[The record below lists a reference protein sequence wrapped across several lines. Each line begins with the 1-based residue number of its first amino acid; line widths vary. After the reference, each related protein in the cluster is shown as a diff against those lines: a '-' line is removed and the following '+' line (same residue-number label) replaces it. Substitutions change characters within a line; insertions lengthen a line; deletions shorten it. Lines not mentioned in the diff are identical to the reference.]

1 MKKVIAGVLVAS
13 CILSGVPMPQRVLAE
28 TINEELSQ
36 QENQQTMETV
46 EETQKEVQPNVV
58 SNSAISLLKESS
70 TSQEERL
77 TINRVDQIATYI
89 SEGKQNNVT
98 AIMLQ
103 GQGLTD
109 NDAKDLSQFPNVEVL
124 DLSQNYLKTIDFSK
138 WQNLKAVWLNNNQ
151 LTSLDVSNNTNLEV
165 LEAYGN
171 YTLTGD
177 INLSAHSALKSLV
190 LNDTN
195 IRKLTLPTNSV
206 LESVWFNH
214 NPSLREVV
222 YPAKA
227 SGNSKLEINPKVLY
241 EQDFEG
247 LPNDEST
254 STNSAKEKGT
264 YIEWT
269 KSKGSESSVVKESDK
284 AFSAYGYTLTAKWQ
298 YKSYTIQYKLPT
310 KGIQW
315 KNGESGVVQGAYG
328 KEVTLPSESDFII
341 DSDYEWKGWSSTA
354 GTVKD
359 NTLVVKPKQ
368 NGTTVM
374 VTPKVS
380 RKAMSVTFEK
390 ADTEE
395 EAQQVEGIME
405 DSMITA
411 GKSLRLPACSYKR
424 EGYTFIGWKIKGET
438 KVYQPN
444 SYYYVS
450 EDYKGNLV
458 VTAQW
463 KVNEG
468 TIIIGDRESKKS
480 ENGMY
485 IFTEQDLEAP
495 QIKEGYQFNGW
506 IYNGKKLTAGDKIT
520 VRYTGETFE
529 VKADWIP
536 NKYFVEYQNEDGTF
550 LKENLLEYDKADTDV
565 PKVEDKTDEI
575 FVGWEKTNSSSIRKL
590 SIGANQMIY
599 SGEEVKNLTSSNGEM
614 VKLRAVYQPVS
625 KQIVV
630 DDISERVYT
639 GSEITVDDLAVKVN
653 STPLTKDVD
662 YTVTYENNT
671 NVGTATVIITPKDGK
686 NYMGVKTTF
695 QITPSEMQNVKVEG
709 YKGEFDEENHSII
722 VSGYPEGATLRYR
735 VVGEDSTWSNG
746 NPAFMMGT
754 TTVEVEIIHPNYKT
768 FTGKATVEI
777 TEKQN
782 VDNSNNGN
790 SNGGSSSNNG
800 SGSNNSGNTSGGGAV
815 APSVP
820 SAPAVPSVPSV
831 PTVPTTPDNSKPE
844 NTEDAK
850 EEQKPSDSTDTKKDF
865 VVPKIEKQEFTGK
878 KVTPKFVVKDG
889 DKKLEEGKD
898 YKITYKNNNKIGK
911 ATAIVTGIGQY
922 KGMKETYSFVILP
935 KTPTV
940 QTKAGDS
947 SIKITTKAQKGT
959 STLIQ
964 YSFDNGKTWKTIKTS
979 AKTKTIK
986 GLKKGTYKI
995 RVRSYK
1001 KVKGVTYKSAY
1012 TTKSTVKIQ

>member
-13 CILSGVPMPQRVLAE
+13 CVLSGVPMPQHVLAE

-36 QENQQTMETV
+36 QENQQTMETG
-46 EETQKEVQPNVV
+46 ETLQKEVQPNVV
-58 SNSAISLLKESS
+58 SNSAISLLAESDS
-70 TSQEERL
+70 SNQERL
-77 TINRVDQIATYI
+77 TINSVDQIQTYI
-89 SEGKQNNVT
+89 NEGKKDNVT

-109 NDAKDLSQFPNVEVL
+109 NDIKEVSQFPNVEVV
-124 DLSQNYLKTIDFSK
+124 DLSQNELTTVDFSEWK
-138 WQNLKAVWLNNNQ
+138 NLKAVWLNNNQ
-151 LTSLDVSNNTNLEV
+151 LTSLDVSNNTKLEV

-195 IRKLTLPTNSV
+195 ISKLTLPTNSA

-222 YPAKA
+222 YPTTG
-227 SGNSKLEINPKVLY
+227 SGKLTINPKELY
-241 EQDFEG
+241 QQDFEG
-247 LPNDEST
+247 GPTNEVAPL
-254 STNSAKEKGT
+254 TNSSAEKGT
-264 YIEWT
+264 YIQWK
-269 KSKGSESSVVKESDK
+269 KSNDTEKDVLVKESDE
-284 AFSAYGYTLTAKWQ
+284 AFLAYRCTLTAEWN
-298 YKSYTIQYKLPT
+298 YKSYTIEYQLPEE
-310 KGIQW
+310 GIQW
-315 KNGESGVVQGAYG
+315 KSEESKFVSKGTYGET
-328 KEVTLPSESDFII
+328 VTLPSESDFTV
-341 DSDYEWKGWSSTA
+341 DPGYEWKGWSSTA
-354 GTVKD
+354 GTVNG

-368 NGTTVM
+368 NGMTVI
-374 VTPKVS
+374 VTPQVS
-380 RKAMSVTFEK
+380 RKAMSVIFEK
-390 ADTEE
+390 ADTDTD
-395 EAQQVEGIME
+395 AQEVEGIMR
-405 DSMITA
+405 DSVITA
-411 GKSLRLPACSYKR
+411 GQKFRLPVSNYKR
-424 EGYTFIGWKIKGET
+424 KGYIFTGWKIEGDST
-438 KVYQPN
+438 VYRPY
-444 SYYYVS
+444 SYYDVS
-450 EDYKGNLV
+450 KNYIGNLV
-458 VTAQW
+458 FTAQW

-468 TIIIGDRESKKS
+468 TVLIGDKNSKKS

-485 IFTEQDLEAP
+485 IFTEEDLKAP
-495 QIKEGYQFNGW
+495 QPKEGYQFNGW
-506 IYNGKKLTAGDKIT
+506 IYNGKKLVSGDKIT
-520 VRYTGETFE
+520 VNRNGETIK
-529 VKADWIP
+529 VTADWVP
-536 NKYFVEYQNEDGTF
+536 NKYFVEYQEEDGTV
-550 LKENLLEYDKADTDV
+550 LRENLLEYDKADTAV
-565 PKVEDKTDEI
+565 PEVKDKVDEI
-575 FVGWEKTNSSSIRKL
+575 FVGWEKVNNSGIRKL

-599 SGEEVKNLTSSNGEM
+599 SGEEIKNLTSSNGAT

-625 KQIVV
+625 QQMVV
-630 DDISERVYT
+630 GDISERVYT
-639 GSEITVDDLAVKVN
+639 GSEITVDDLVVKVN
-653 STPLTKDVD
+653 STLLTKDVD

-686 NYMGVKTTF
+686 NYIGVKTTF

-709 YKGEFDEENHSII
+709 YKGEFDGENHSII

-735 VVGEDSTWSNG
+735 VVGESTWSNE
-746 NPAFMMGT
+746 NPTFTMGT
-754 TTVEVEIIHPNYKT
+754 ATVEVEITHPNYET

-800 SGSNNSGNTSGGGAV
+800 SNNSGNTSGGGGAV

-820 SAPAVPSVPSV
+820 SGPSTPVAPVVPN
-831 PTVPTTPDNSKPE
+831 VPTTPDNSKPE

-850 EEQKPSDSTDTKKDF
+850 EEQKPSDNTDTKKDF

-947 SIKITTKAQKGT
+947 SIKITTKGQKGT

-964 YSFDNGKTWKTIKTS
+964 YSSDNGKTWKTIKTS

-1012 TTKSTVKIQ
+1012 TTKTTVKVQ

>member
-13 CILSGVPMPQRVLAE
+13 CVLSGVPMPQHVLAE
-28 TINEELSQ
+28 TTNEELSQ
-36 QENQQTMETV
+36 QENQQTMETG
-46 EETQKEVQPNVV
+46 ETLQKEVQPNVV
-58 SNSAISLLKESS
+58 SNSAISLLAESDS
-70 TSQEERL
+70 SNQERL
-77 TINRVDQIATYI
+77 TINSVDQIDTYI
-89 SEGKQNNVT
+89 TEKKQDQVK

-103 GQGLTD
+103 GQSL
-109 NDAKDLSQFPNVEVL
+109 NDEILNKLYEFPNVEVL
-124 DLSQNYLKTIDFSK
+124 DLSQNDLTTIELYQ
-138 WQNLKAVWLNNNQ
+138 WPNLKAVWLNNNQ
-151 LTSLDVSNNTNLEV
+151 LTSLKVSSNTNLEV

-171 YTLTGD
+171 YTLTGELD
-177 INLSAHSALKSLV
+177 LSAYSGLKSLV

-195 IRKLTLPTNSV
+195 ISRLVLPTNSA

-214 NPSLREVV
+214 NPSLQEVV
-222 YPAKA
+222 YPTTG
-227 SGNSKLEINPKVLY
+227 SGKLTINPKVLY

-247 LPNDEST
+247 LPDGES
-254 STNSAKEKGT
+254 SSSKDKGT

-269 KSKGSESSVVKESDK
+269 KVKDSTSSAVNEGDE
-284 AFSAYGYTLTAKWQ
+284 AFPAYGYTLKAKWQ

-315 KNGESGVVQGAYG
+315 KNKESIPTQGSYG
-328 KEVTLPSESDFII
+328 KEITLPSESDFII
-341 DSDYEWKGWSSTA
+341 DQDYEWKGWSSTA
-354 GTVKD
+354 GTVKG
-359 NTLVVKPKQ
+359 NILVVKPKQ
-368 NGTTVM
+368 NGTTVT
-374 VTPKVS
+374 VTPQVS
-380 RKAMSVTFEK
+380 RKAMSVTFKK

-411 GKSLRLPACSYKR
+411 GQTLRLPACSYKR
-424 EGYTFIGWKIKGET
+424 EGYTFIGWRIEGQT
-438 KVYQPN
+438 RLYQPN
-444 SYYYVS
+444 GSYRVS
-450 EDYKGNLV
+450 PDHQGNL
-458 VTAQW
+458 TFIAEW
-463 KVNEG
+463 KANQG
-468 TIIIGDRESKKS
+468 TIIIGDKEEKKS

-485 IFTEQDLEAP
+485 VFTDSDLQAP
-495 QIKEGYQFNGW
+495 QAKEGYQFNGW
-506 IYNGKKLTAGDKIT
+506 IYNGKKLTVGDKIT
-520 VRYTGETFE
+520 VRYTGEKFE

-565 PKVEDKTDEI
+565 PEVKDKVDEI

-590 SIGANQMIY
+590 SINANEMIY
-599 SGEEVKNLTSSNGEM
+599 SGEEVKNLTSSNGET

-625 KQIVV
+625 KQMVV
-630 DDISERVYT
+630 DQISDREYT
-639 GSEITVDDLAVKVN
+639 GSPITIDNLVIRVN
-653 STPLTKDVD
+653 SAPLTKDVD

-671 NVGTATVIITPKDGK
+671 NVGTATVIITPKENM
-686 NYMGVKTTF
+686 NYIGVKTTF

-709 YKGEFDEENHSII
+709 YKGEFDEANHSIT
-722 VSGYPEGATLRYR
+722 VSGYPKGATLRYR
-735 VVGEDSTWSNG
+735 VIGEDSTWSNG

-754 TTVEVEIIHPNYKT
+754 NTVEVEITHPNYKT

-790 SNGGSSSNNG
+790 NNDGSSSNNG
-800 SGSNNSGNTSGGGAV
+800 SGGNNSGNTSGGGGAV
-815 APSVP
+815 APS
-820 SAPAVPSVPSV
+820 VPSVPSV

-889 DKKLEEGKD
+889 DKKLQEGKD

-922 KGMKETYSFVILP
+922 KGLKETYSFVILP

-940 QTKAGDS
+940 QTKAGGS
-947 SIKITTKAQKGT
+947 SIKITTKGQKGT

-964 YSFDNGKTWKTIKTS
+964 YSSDNGKTWKTIKTS

-1012 TTKSTVKIQ
+1012 TTKTTVKVQ

>member
-13 CILSGVPMPQRVLAE
+13 CVLSGVPMPQHVLAE
-28 TINEELSQ
+28 NINEELSQ
-36 QENQQTMETV
+36 QENQQTMETG
-46 EETQKEVQPNVV
+46 ETLQKEVQPNVV
-58 SNSAISLLKESS
+58 SNSAISLLAESDS
-70 TSQEERL
+70 SNQERL
-77 TINRVDQIATYI
+77 TINNVDQIDTYI
-89 SEGKQNNVT
+89 TEKKQDQVK

-103 GQGLTD
+103 GQSL
-109 NDAKDLSQFPNVEVL
+109 NDEILNKLYEFPNVEVL
-124 DLSQNYLKTIDFSK
+124 DLSQNDLTTIELYQ
-138 WQNLKAVWLNNNQ
+138 WPNLKAVWLNNNQ
-151 LTSLDVSNNTNLEV
+151 LTSLKVSSNTNLEV

-171 YTLTGD
+171 YTLTGELD
-177 INLSAHSALKSLV
+177 LSAYSGLKSLV

-195 IRKLTLPTNSV
+195 ISRLVLPTNSA

-222 YPAKA
+222 YPTTG
-227 SGNSKLEINPKVLY
+227 SGKLTINPKVLY

-247 LPNDEST
+247 LPDGES
-254 STNSAKEKGT
+254 SSSKDKGT

-269 KSKGSESSVVKESDK
+269 RSNDTEKDVLVKESDPVV
-284 AFSAYGYTLTAKWQ
+284 SAYGYTLKAKWQ
-298 YKSYTIQYKLPT
+298 YKSYTIQYQLPE
-310 KGIQW
+310 KGIKW
-315 KNGESGVVQGAYG
+315 KSEESKFASQGTYGET
-328 KEVTLPSESDFII
+328 VTLPSESDFTVEPG
-341 DSDYEWKGWSSTA
+341 YEWKGWSSTA
-354 GTVKD
+354 GTVNG

-368 NGTTVM
+368 NGMTVI
-374 VTPKVS
+374 VTPQVS
-380 RKAMSVTFEK
+380 RKAMSVIFEK
-390 ADTEE
+390 ADTDTD
-395 EAQQVEGIME
+395 AQEVEGIMR
-405 DSMITA
+405 DSVITA
-411 GKSLRLPACSYKR
+411 GQKFRLPVSNYKR
-424 EGYTFIGWKIKGET
+424 KGYTFIGWKVKGDS
-438 KVYQPN
+438 KVYRPY
-444 SYYYVS
+444 SYYDVS
-450 EDYKGNLV
+450 ENYIENLV
-458 VTAQW
+458 FTAQW

-468 TIIIGDRESKKS
+468 TVLIGDKNSKKS

-485 IFTEQDLEAP
+485 IFTEEDLKAP
-495 QIKEGYQFNGW
+495 QPKEGYQFNGW
-506 IYNGKKLTAGDKIT
+506 IYNGKKLVSGDKIT
-520 VRYTGETFE
+520 VNRNGETIK
-529 VKADWIP
+529 VTADWVP

-565 PKVEDKTDEI
+565 PEVKDKVDEI

-590 SIGANQMIY
+590 SINANEMIY
-599 SGEEVKNLTSSNGEM
+599 SGEEVKNLTSSNGET

-625 KQIVV
+625 KQMVV
-630 DDISERVYT
+630 DQISDREYT
-639 GSEITVDDLAVKVN
+639 GSPITIDNLVIRVN
-653 STPLTKDVD
+653 SAPLTKDVD

-671 NVGTATVIITPKDGK
+671 NVGTATVIITPKENM
-686 NYMGVKTTF
+686 NYIGVKTTF

-722 VSGYPEGATLRYR
+722 VSGYPEGATLRFR
-735 VVGEDSTWSNG
+735 VIGEDSTWSNG

-754 TTVEVEIIHPNYKT
+754 NTVEVEITHPNYKT

-782 VDNSNNGN
+782 VDNSNSGN

-800 SGSNNSGNTSGGGAV
+800 SNNSGNTSGGGGAV

-820 SAPAVPSVPSV
+820 SAPAVPSAPSV
-831 PTVPTTPDNSKPE
+831 PVVPITPDNSKPE

-850 EEQKPSDSTDTKKDF
+850 EEQKPSDNTDTKKDF

-947 SIKITTKAQKGT
+947 SIKITTKGQKGT

-964 YSFDNGKTWKTIKTS
+964 YSSDNGKTWKTIKTS

-1012 TTKSTVKIQ
+1012 TTKTTVKVQ

>member
-13 CILSGVPMPQRVLAE
+13 CVLSGVPMPQHVLAE
-28 TINEELSQ
+28 NINEELSQ
-36 QENQQTMETV
+36 QENQQTMETG
-46 EETQKEVQPNVV
+46 ETLQKEVQPNVV
-58 SNSAISLLKESS
+58 SNSAISLLAESDS
-70 TSQEERL
+70 SNQERL
-77 TINRVDQIATYI
+77 TINSVDQIDTYI
-89 SEGKQNNVT
+89 TEKKQDQVK

-103 GQGLTD
+103 GQSL
-109 NDAKDLSQFPNVEVL
+109 NDEILNKLYEFPNVEVL
-124 DLSQNYLKTIDFSK
+124 DLSQNDLTTIELYQ
-138 WQNLKAVWLNNNQ
+138 WPNLKAVWLNNNQ
-151 LTSLDVSNNTNLEV
+151 LTSLKVSSNTNLEV

-171 YTLTGD
+171 YTLTGELD
-177 INLSAHSALKSLV
+177 LSAYSGLKSLV

-195 IRKLTLPTNSV
+195 ISRLVLPTNSA

-214 NPSLREVV
+214 NPSLQEVV
-222 YPAKA
+222 YPTTG
-227 SGNSKLEINPKVLY
+227 SGKLTINPKVLY

-247 LPNDEST
+247 LPDGES
-254 STNSAKEKGT
+254 SSSKDKGT

-269 KSKGSESSVVKESDK
+269 KVKDSTSSAVNEGDE
-284 AFSAYGYTLTAKWQ
+284 AFPAYGYTLKAKWQ

-315 KNGESGVVQGAYG
+315 KNKESIPTQGSYG
-328 KEVTLPSESDFII
+328 KEITLPSESDFII
-341 DSDYEWKGWSSTA
+341 DQDYEWKGWSSTA
-354 GTVKD
+354 GTVKG
-359 NTLVVKPKQ
+359 NILVVKPKQ
-368 NGTTVM
+368 NGTTVT
-374 VTPKVS
+374 VTPQVS
-380 RKAMSVTFEK
+380 RKAMSVTFKK

-411 GKSLRLPACSYKR
+411 GQTLRLPACSYKR
-424 EGYTFIGWKIKGET
+424 EGYTFIGWRIEGQT
-438 KVYQPN
+438 RLYQPN
-444 SYYYVS
+444 GSYRVS
-450 EDYKGNLV
+450 PDHQGNL
-458 VTAQW
+458 TFIAEW
-463 KVNEG
+463 KANQG
-468 TIIIGDRESKKS
+468 TIIIGDKEEKKS

-485 IFTEQDLEAP
+485 VFTDSDLQAP
-495 QIKEGYQFNGW
+495 QAKEGYQFNGW
-506 IYNGKKLTAGDKIT
+506 IYNGKKLTVGDKIT
-520 VRYTGETFE
+520 VRYTGEKFE

-565 PKVEDKTDEI
+565 PEVKDKVDEI

-590 SIGANQMIY
+590 SINANEMIY
-599 SGEEVKNLTSSNGEM
+599 SGEEVKNLTSSNGET

-625 KQIVV
+625 KQMVV
-630 DDISERVYT
+630 DQISDREYT
-639 GSEITVDDLAVKVN
+639 GSPITIDNLVIRVN
-653 STPLTKDVD
+653 SAPLTKDVD

-671 NVGTATVIITPKDGK
+671 NVGTATVIITPKENM
-686 NYMGVKTTF
+686 NYIGVKTTF

-722 VSGYPEGATLRYR
+722 VSGYPEGATLRFR
-735 VVGEDSTWSNG
+735 VIGEDSTWSNG

-754 TTVEVEIIHPNYKT
+754 NTVEVEITHPNYKT

-782 VDNSNNGN
+782 VDNSNSGN

-800 SGSNNSGNTSGGGAV
+800 SNNSGNTSGGGGAV

-820 SAPAVPSVPSV
+820 SGPSTPVAPVVPN
-831 PTVPTTPDNSKPE
+831 VPTTPDNSKPE

-850 EEQKPSDSTDTKKDF
+850 EEQKPSDNTDTKKDF

-947 SIKITTKAQKGT
+947 SIKITTKGQKGT

-964 YSFDNGKTWKTIKTS
+964 YSSDNGKTWKTIKTS

-1012 TTKSTVKIQ
+1012 TTKTTVKVQ